1 MSANALPSTAQPATM
16 QPATAQPAKAE
27 KAQSPAL
34 NRTAG
39 LHAYAYRLTLSES
52 MATAALHQAAV
63 TLRSG
68 SPRVVDE
75 QSALEIARTEIGRHS
90 VGRSAALLPAIATIG
105 LREDDLVRSGFHR
118 RLHGLAALER
128 QCWLLRHTGGHDVDA
143 IAGLLEISVGQVRTA
158 LSAAAAIL
166 VAGELAESG
175 AEDGEST
182 AS

>member
-1 MSANALPSTAQPATM
+1 MSANALPATALPTTAQPT
-16 QPATAQPAKAE
+16 TAQLARAE

-39 LHAYAYRLTLSES
+39 LYAYAYRLTLSES

-90 VGRSAALLPAIATIG
+90 VGRRAALVPASAPVG
-105 LREDDLVRSGFHR
+105 LREDDLLRSAFHR
-118 RLHGLAALER
+118 RLHGLPALER
-128 QCWLLRHTGGHDVDA
+128 QCWLLRHTGGHDVA
-143 IAGLLEISVGQVRTA
+143 VIADLLEISAEQVRSA
-158 LSAAAAIL
+158 LGSAAAIL
-166 VAGELAESG
+166 VAGELADAG
-175 AEDGEST
+175 AEDDENT
-182 AS
+182 AL